1 METEK
6 SPFGKYHTLSQS
18 ETMNG
23 KIGVTKVFGILELLL
38 EKMFDDDCCIQ
49 VMIMDFQLEA

>member
-18 ETMNG
+18 ETMNA
-23 KIGVTKVFGILELLL
+23 KIGVNMIR
-38 EKMFDDDCCIQ
+38 MFASYD
-49 VMIMDFQLEA
+49 